1 MIKSKKL
8 RYSYPQEVF
17 QEIPGELTLALS
29 ISGCNLHC
37 KGCHSSETWDPN
49 FGKILD
55 INELEMLLN
64 KHISCVLFYGGEWN
78 IKELTKML
86 VYVKA
91 KGLKTALYTGR
102 ESDYFDEFDEVISNL
117 NYIKV
122 GRYIEKLGGLKSPE
136 TNQRIIKLR

>member
-1 MIKSKKL
+1 
-8 RYSYPQEVF
+8 
-17 QEIPGELTLALS
+17 
-29 ISGCNLHC
+29 
-37 KGCHSSETWDPN
+37 
-49 FGKILD
+49 
-55 INELEMLLN
+55 MLLN

-86 VYVKA
+86 VYVK
-91 KGLKTALYTGR
+91 GLKTALYTGR
-102 ESDYFDEFDEVISNL
+102 ELDYFEDNLLNYL